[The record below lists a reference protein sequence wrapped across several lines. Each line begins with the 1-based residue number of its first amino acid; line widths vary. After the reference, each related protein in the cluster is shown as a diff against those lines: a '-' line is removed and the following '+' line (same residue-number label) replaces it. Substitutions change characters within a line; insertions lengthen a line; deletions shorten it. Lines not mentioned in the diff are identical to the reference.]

1 MLDLLHFSE
10 QYTAEWIQQIIIQ
23 VLEENKI
30 TEKLLGIMMDNATSM
45 VAADREL
52 KEKLENAKYIYQHY
66 AAHIFNIAV

>member
-30 TEKLLGIMMDNATSM
+30 TEKLLEITMDNVTSM
-45 VAADREL
+45 VATDREL
-52 KEKLENAKYIYQHY
+52 KEKLENAKYIH
-66 AAHIFNIAV
+66 